1 MNINTEL
8 IDRITNYITS
18 QTDKINKNELKK
30 AIGKIYDDIEKSNKK
45 DEPKKRQPSP
55 YNNFVKEKMNL
66 LKNDVDN
73 KMNQKEKMEY
83 IASLWKQEKDKIIG
97 KTPRKGLAIKKE

>member
-1 MNINTEL
+1 
-8 IDRITNYITS
+8 
-18 QTDKINKNELKK
+18 
-30 AIGKIYDDIEKSNKK
+30 
-45 DEPKKRQPSP
+45 
-55 YNNFVKEKMNL
+55 MNL

-83 IASLWKQEKDKIIG
+83 IAYLWKQEKDKIIG